1 MMLISQTKSMVFRQ
15 RFSQPM
21 ALQLPHLFR
30 PHKVVICSFT
40 NNVTILFLQCSYKKK
55 LPPGK
60 LQDVKRE
67 TGYVLSDPGDFLFLD
82 KFIFTGFI
90 NKIYNMEVVLV
101 ESMLSC
107 TKASKYN

>member
-1 MMLISQTKSMVFRQ
+1 M
-15 RFSQPM
+15 
-21 ALQLPHLFR
+21 
-30 PHKVVICSFT
+30 
-40 NNVTILFLQCSYKKK
+40 CSYKKK
-55 LPPGK
+55 PPPGK
-60 LQDVKRE
+60 LQDVERE

>member
-1 MMLISQTKSMVFRQ
+1 M
-15 RFSQPM
+15 
-21 ALQLPHLFR
+21 
-30 PHKVVICSFT
+30 
-40 NNVTILFLQCSYKKK
+40 
-55 LPPGK
+55 
-60 LQDVKRE
+60 KRE